1 MKKFKKKNILVDM
14 TASFI
19 HHGHI
24 RLLRKASKLG
34 TVIVALTKDSEIIK
48 HKKFYPP
55 LNFNQRKEI
64 LIELNCVKKVIKSNY
79 KITQN
84 FLDKHKIDLIVNGS
98 DYKNRKFLTK
108 SISFPRTKNINSS
121 IMRKKL
127 LKGKIIK

>member
-1 MKKFKKKNILVDM
+1 M
-14 TASFI
+14 
-19 HHGHI
+19 
-24 RLLRKASKLG
+24 
-34 TVIVALTKDSEIIK
+34 
-48 HKKFYPP
+48 
-55 LNFNQRKEI
+55 NFNQRKEI

-127 LKGKIIK
+127 LKGKTIK